1 MCSVYACFAHPA
13 DNSRVLDGHAWASR
27 WHGDVANGGMAT
39 VPGHGGG
46 YGWST
51 QITDFLVLGVGET
64 EATFKAQALLAQMS
78 DCSEPQTLTAGSV
91 GCHARALGYQRSPT
105 LPLTPQEPP
114 LAMPLVLYRIVDVF
128 DGLER
133 NEDGPYE
140 DGYSRIQ
147 TRELIEGF
155 SLKSLPGHR
164 GHRSD
169 RRSSRLSARARMLPE
184 SSSGTIAKG
193 LGGHP

>member
-78 DCSEPQTLTAGSV
+78 DWELDK
-91 GCHARALGYQRSPT
+91 SPF
-105 LPLTPQEPP
+105 
-114 LAMPLVLYRIVDVF
+114 V
-128 DGLER
+128 
-133 NEDGPYE
+133 
-140 DGYSRIQ
+140 
-147 TRELIEGF
+147 
-155 SLKSLPGHR
+155 
-164 GHRSD
+164 
-169 RRSSRLSARARMLPE
+169 E
-184 SSSGTIAKG
+184 SI
-193 LGGHP
+193 

>member
-64 EATFKAQALLAQMS
+64 EATFKAQALLAQ
-78 DCSEPQTLTAGSV
+78 CSPLPNLRHDAVGSLGFARYCLEMVEHGPSCHCIADIV
-91 GCHARALGYQRSPT
+91 G
-105 LPLTPQEPP
+105 
-114 LAMPLVLYRIVDVF
+114 
-128 DGLER
+128 
-133 NEDGPYE
+133 NEE
-140 DGYSRIQ
+140 DR
-147 TRELIEGF
+147 
-155 SLKSLPGHR
+155 
-164 GHRSD
+164 
-169 RRSSRLSARARMLPE
+169 
-184 SSSGTIAKG
+184 
-193 LGGHP
+193 

>member
-64 EATFKAQALLAQMS
+64 EATFKAQAPLAQMS

-91 GCHARALGYQRSPT
+91 GVVAKCDGSSAFVKLLCSG
-105 LPLTPQEPP
+105 
-114 LAMPLVLYRIVDVF
+114 
-128 DGLER
+128 GLEECFICKH
-133 NEDGPYE
+133 NFQYV
-140 DGYSRIQ
+140 SRHQ
-147 TRELIEGF
+147 L
-155 SLKSLPGHR
+155 
-164 GHRSD
+164 SD
-169 RRSSRLSARARMLPE
+169 TAYAMYRFYASR
-184 SSSGTIAKG
+184 KG
-193 LGGHP
+193 LGFRV